1 MRPVSAAAA
10 RVTAKVCSRK
20 FIALGRVLRHWPD
33 IVGPELAS
41 KAQPVRLT
49 YRRTRDKKPAATL
62 YIAARPAQAS
72 LLHYQTGLILE
83 RINRVFGERW
93 VERVRF
99 VPGPEA
105 PPEGRKPPRAAPPP
119 AVREVEGVADPDL
132 RAALARLGGAV
143 LQGSP

>member
-49 YRRTRDKKPAATL
+49 FRRTRDKKPAATL

-83 RINRVFGERW
+83 RINRVFSPPAPRRPPPCGRW
-93 VERVRF
+93 RAWPTPTCAQPLPGWGALSYKAPHESHRHHPA
-99 VPGPEA
+99 PGP
-105 PPEGRKPPRAAPPP
+105 RH
-119 AVREVEGVADPDL
+119 
-132 RAALARLGGAV
+132 
-143 LQGSP
+143 